1 MSAVTATRPGVEE
14 SAHRRPRLPV
24 LARRWI
30 SSPNAVVGTFLVLA
44 FVVAALLA
52 PVLAPFDPNATDLR
66 ARQIPPAWLDG
77 GTSKHLLGTDQLGRD
92 ILSRLVFGSRIALI
106 VGLGGVALTSVV
118 GVTLGLLAGYF
129 RGRVDVVISRVID
142 TLLAIPNVLLYLV
155 ALGVFGPSL
164 TMLIIVIGCVNWTTF
179 ARVVRGEVMAVSERE
194 FVDAAR
200 ANGAR
205 DVRVMLR
212 HVLPSVAA
220 PILVVGTLN
229 VATIIILEAS
239 LSFLGFGVQP
249 PTVTWGRMLADGR
262 DYLATAWWLATFP
275 GVAITLLGLGLLFL
289 GDWLRDV
296 LDPRLRG
303 R

>member
-1 MSAVTATRPGVEE
+1 MSARVNRVPR
-14 SAHRRPRLPV
+14 SHSRRRLPPALRSLLRSPTGSIGMVLVTLFV
-24 LARRWI
+24 LA
-30 SSPNAVVGTFLVLA
+30 
-44 FVVAALLA
+44 ALFA
-52 PVLAPFDPNATDLR
+52 PQLAPFDPNATNLR
-66 ARQIPPAWLDG
+66 ARQVPPAWIDG
-77 GTSKHLLGTDQLGRD
+77 GSAQNLLGTDQLGRD
-92 ILSRLVFGSRIALI
+92 ILSRLIFGTRVALI
-106 VGLGGVALTSVV
+106 VGLGGVALTSLV

-129 RGRVDVVISRVID
+129 RGRVDSVISRVID
-142 TLLAIPNVLLYLV
+142 TLLSIPNVLLYLV

-164 TMLIIVIGCVNWTTF
+164 TMLIIVIGLVNWTTF
-179 ARVVRGEVMAVSERE
+179 ARVVRGEVIAIRERE

-205 DVRVMLR
+205 SLRVILM
-212 HVLPSVAA
+212 HVLPSVSG
-220 PILVVGTLN
+220 PIMVVGTLN

-239 LSFLGFGVQP
+239 LTFLGFGVQA

-275 GVAITLLGLGLLFL
+275 GVTITLLGLGLLFL
-289 GDWLRDV
+289 GDWLRDL

>member
-1 MSAVTATRPGVEE
+1 MSDVTVTRPGVEE
-14 SAHRRPRLPV
+14 SARARPRLPMLV
-24 LARRWI
+24 RRWI

-52 PVLAPFDPNATDLR
+52 PALAPFDPNATNLR

-77 GTSKHLLGTDQLGRD
+77 GNPSHLLGTDQLGRD

-129 RGRVDVVISRVID
+129 RGRVDVVISRLID